1 MSKIYGN
8 KNIKLSKEAKIIII
22 DNALG
27 KIIQIFLTTFLAS
40 YFYKISEQNMVDLS
54 LYYIITFIVA
64 TIGAVVF
71 ANYIKTKNKMNLYRL
86 GAAIK
91 AIYIFTIILMK
102 EQIINHIYLIGF
114 MYGITIAT
122 TGFPL
127 NMIESEQVEED
138 ERCKYLGYK
147 SAVGELVSL
156 VIPVLLGAYI
166 SFNSYEIAAIL
177 IFIFSI
183 IKLFFTFFIKNKNMQ
198 TEKVDLFGFA
208 KILSKDNILKKLYM
222 IEFLKG
228 ITVYGALSLIVSLLI
243 IYELKTDLQLG
254 IWTSLFS
261 VMTIIGMML
270 FSKYY
275 NKGNSKL
282 ILGICF
288 IAILLSYICILISI
302 NIYTIIIYNIVYY
315 IFVNILLNI
324 TEANLFNYSNVKDF
338 KDKYNTEYFI
348 FRELFLNLAR
358 IISYSLLLVVGISQ
372 NMNLLKVLLMLISIA
387 LFLIIKN
394 TSTLSEKITFKE

>member
-1 MSKIYGN
+1 MSKIHRN

-91 AIYIFTIILMK
+91 AIYIFMIILMK
-102 EQIINHIYLIGF
+102 EQIVNHIYLIGF
-114 MYGITIAT
+114 MYGITTAT
-122 TGFPL
+122 TGFPF

-394 TSTLSEKITFKE
+394 TSALSEEITFKE